1 MSKHCLFC
9 PGFGIMKKTQK
20 EKRIYACTHV
30 SKIKGKKMMKTG
42 MKRAASALTA
52 AIMVFGLALGLCG
65 CNLTLTE
72 PEEIVTDFFEGLKTK
87 NEEVLALY
95 MENEDIHMLIHSK
108 GSSKQLDKL
117 YESLFQNFSY
127 KILSVKKNG
136 ENGQETKAV
145 AEVEVSNAD
154 FSKVLKKYQEES
166 YDYMQANLY
175 SNLSQ
180 KTLNAKCLELFVN
193 QVKKA
198 AKKADMDKE
207 TLTINL
213 TKNENYSWDM
223 ELTEEMM
230 STIMGG
236 LIIPL

>member
-1 MSKHCLFC
+1 
-9 PGFGIMKKTQK
+9 MKK
-20 EKRIYACTHV
+20 I
-30 SKIKGKKMMKTG
+30 
-42 MKRAASALTA
+42 TA
-52 AIMVFGLALGLCG
+52 VITAILLALAACG

-72 PEEIVTDFFEGLKTK
+72 PEEVVTDFFDGLKTK

-95 MENEDIHMLIHSK
+95 GGNEDLHMLLHSK
-108 GSSKQLDKL
+108 GSQKTLDKL
-117 YESLFQNFSY
+117 YVGLFENFSY
-127 KILSVKKNG
+127 KILSVKKN
-136 ENGQETKAV
+136 EEETKAT
-145 AEVEVSNAD
+145 AKVEVSNAD
-154 FSKVLKKYQEES
+154 FSHVLSRYRSAS

-175 SNLSQ
+175 ANLSK
-180 KTLNAKCLELFVN
+180 KTLNAKCLSLFVK

-198 AKKADMDKE
+198 AKKTDRKTE

-230 STIMGG
+230 GSIMGG